1 MAVNRKKMLES
12 IDNVEDFIMKKQLK
26 LHNIFLQKMDY
37 KISYTDIE
45 ITPWSGILLLKK
57 MLDKMDFDSCLSGLD
72 LPESSSNR
80 GYRSNQL
87 IKQFMTSVWCGA
99 NKFEHTEVTRQD
111 EVIRQFWEFERMAG
125 HKAFQRFLINLI

>member
-99 NKFEHTEVTRQD
+99 NKFEHTEVTRQGYSS
-111 EVIRQFWEFERMAG
+111 ILG
-125 HKAFQRFLINLI
+125 I